1 MPRDSVGAPTVEP
14 AATPA
19 AANPPSETSAAG
31 RPAQQ
36 RAIRTRQQILLA
48 AARLFA
54 DNGVHGTALAE
65 AAASA
70 EVTKGALTF
79 HFPTKDALVQ
89 ALISEQEQRTR
100 AAIGAVLHTDVPAL
114 EQLVALTHALGRLFT
129 EDLIVQAGLRLTG
142 EYERADREAYRSWI
156 TVFEGLFRRASDE
169 EELSARLDPD
179 AHARFLVSSVAGVYL
194 LSMVLAG
201 RADLEARL
209 DQMWELLLPS
219 IVRADRH
226 DRIPAIRSAR

>member
-1 MPRDSVGAPTVEP
+1 MPRDSVGAPTVESAAAP
-14 AATPA
+14 ADANEPA
-19 AANPPSETSAAG
+19 AASPAG

-48 AARLFA
+48 AAQLFA
-54 DNGVHGTALAE
+54 DNGIHGTALAE

-89 ALISEQEQRTR
+89 ALISEQQQRTR
-100 AAIGAVLHTDVPAL
+100 AAIGTVLHADGPAL

-142 EYERADREAYRSWI
+142 EYERADPEAYRGWI
-156 TVFEGLFRRASDE
+156 TVFESLFRRAAAE
-169 EELSARLDPD
+169 GELSTRLNPT
-179 AHARFLVSSVAGVYL
+179 AHARFLVSAVAGVYL

-201 RADLEARL
+201 RADLEVRL
-209 DQMWELLLPS
+209 DQMWELLLPG

-226 DRIPAIRSAR
+226 DRIPVIRTAR

>member
-1 MPRDSVGAPTVEP
+1 MPRDSVGAATVES
-14 AATPA
+14 AATP
-19 AANPPSETSAAG
+19 AG

-48 AARLFA
+48 AAQLFA
-54 DNGVHGTALAE
+54 DNGINGTALAE

-89 ALISEQEQRTR
+89 ALITEQEQRTL
-100 AAIGAVLHTDVPAL
+100 ATIGVVLHTDAPAL
-114 EQLVALTHALGRLFT
+114 EQLVALTHALGRLFA

-142 EYERADREAYRSWI
+142 EYERADPEAYRSWI
-156 TVFEGLFRRASDE
+156 TVFEGLFRRAAAE
-169 EELSARLDPD
+169 GELSTRLNPK
-179 AHARFLVSSVAGVYL
+179 AHARFLVSAVAGVYL

-201 RADLEARL
+201 RADLEVRL
-209 DQMWELLLPS
+209 DQMWELLLPG

-226 DRIPAIRSAR
+226 DRIPAIRAAR